1 MLNYKNIKSDRQWKG
16 TIALS
21 CDQFHRLCK
30 VFSACF
36 EELNQISLIEMATN
50 LNSNFL
56 LKTYE
61 DCLFYVL
68 FQLKNG
74 LSYDSLGLLINTDSS
89 NAQRNFEKY
98 LAVLELALVQ
108 LGAMP
113 KRGFKDIAEF
123 EEYFKDEAELTLDAT
138 EHSTQRPADNDA
150 QKEAYSGKKSN
161 TRTKNCLLVTKKGEF
176 YTLVKLILAR
186 NTTTVY

>member
-1 MLNYKNIKSDRQWKG
+1 MLNYEDIKSDRQWTG

-21 CDQFHRLCK
+21 SAQFHRLCK
-30 VFSACF
+30 LFSTCF
-36 EELNQISLIEMATN
+36 EELNQISLSEMSTN

-74 LSYDSLGLLINTDSS
+74 LSYDSLGLLIGTDGG

-98 LAVLELALVQ
+98 LAILELTLIK

-113 KRGFKDIAEF
+113 KRGFKDITEF
-123 EEYFKDEAELTLDAT
+123 EEYFKNETELTLDAT

-150 QKEAYSGKKSN
+150 QKEAYSGKKA
-161 TRTKNCLLVTKKGEF
+161 TYAQRID
-176 YTLVKLILAR
+176 Y
-186 NTTTVY
+186 

>member
-1 MLNYKNIKSDRQWKG
+1 MILGENLYIFTAKNKMLNYREIKSDRQWKG

-21 CDQFHRLCK
+21 SVQFHRLCK
-30 VFSACF
+30 VFKASY
-36 EELNQISLIEMATN
+36 EELNEISLMEIETN
-50 LNSNFL
+50 LKSNFL

-74 LSYDSLGLLINTDSS
+74 LSYDSLGLLISTDAS

-98 LAVLELALVQ
+98 LSVLELALIR

-113 KRGFKDIAEF
+113 KRGFKDITEF
-123 EEYFKDEAELTLDAT
+123 EEYFKNESKLTLDAT
-138 EHSTQRPADNDA
+138 EHSTQRPADYDA

-161 TRTKNCLLVTKKGEF
+161 IRTKS
-176 YTLVKLILAR
+176 
-186 NTTTVY
+186 